1 MMTLFDS
8 GVMKPTFGPKW
19 ADVGGAWRKLHI
31 AELQYMNS
39 TPNTI
44 RITESK
50 KMRQAEQV
58 ARLVKSTCLQR
69 FDGKT

>member
-1 MMTLFDS
+1 MTLFDS
-8 GVMKPTFGPKW
+8 GVMKRTFGPKW
-19 ADVGGAWRKLHI
+19 AYVGGAWRKLHI
-31 AELQYMNS
+31 DELQYMNS

-58 ARLVKSTCLQR
+58 ARLLKKHILTG
-69 FDGKT
+69 F